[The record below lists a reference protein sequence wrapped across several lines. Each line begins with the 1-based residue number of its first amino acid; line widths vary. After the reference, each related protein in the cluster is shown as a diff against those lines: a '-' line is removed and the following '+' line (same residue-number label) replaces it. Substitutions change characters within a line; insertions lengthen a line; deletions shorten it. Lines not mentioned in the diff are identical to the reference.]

1 MQINSPHFIIEN
13 ESELGWKFH
22 WLRAEHEEPID
33 ICVRRLGVSIDTV
46 DKIESGRFDEPQID
60 LELLILYLAL
70 YDEKFHL
77 SFEGD

>member
-1 MQINSPHFIIEN
+1 MVVCKLIPLILSLKMNRSWVGSSI
-13 ESELGWKFH
+13 GCV
-22 WLRAEHEEPID
+22 PID
-33 ICVRRLGVSIDTV
+33 ICARRLGVSIDTV

>member
-33 ICVRRLGVSIDTV
+33 ISIDTV
-46 DKIESGRFDEPQID
+46 DKIECGRFDEPQID

-77 SFEGD
+77 SFEED

>member
-1 MQINSPHFIIEN
+1 MAQRSPN
-13 ESELGWKFH
+13 VGCSYNYVQ
-22 WLRAEHEEPID
+22 AID
-33 ICVRRLGVSIDTV
+33 ICARRLGVSIDTV
-46 DKIESGRFDEPQID
+46 DKIECGRFDEPQID

>member
-33 ICVRRLGVSIDTV
+33 ICARRLGVSI
-46 DKIESGRFDEPQID
+46 ECGRFDEPQID